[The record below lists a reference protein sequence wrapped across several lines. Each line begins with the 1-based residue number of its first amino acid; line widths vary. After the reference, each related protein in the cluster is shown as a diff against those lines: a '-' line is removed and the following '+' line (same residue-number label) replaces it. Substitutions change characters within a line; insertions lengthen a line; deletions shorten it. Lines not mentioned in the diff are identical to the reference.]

1 MEGSTE
7 DEAAEQSSY
16 FSFRNMLTT
25 SALSWGAGI
34 RLDLNFV
41 VVRFDLG
48 IKLYDPSVQQW
59 QNARNWLRRGGY
71 AFQFGIGY
79 PF

>member
-1 MEGSTE
+1 
-7 DEAAEQSSY
+7 
-16 FSFRNMLTT
+16 MLRT
-25 SALSWGAGI
+25 SALSAGAGL

-41 VVRFDLG
+41 VIRFDVG
-48 IKLYDPSVQQW
+48 IKLYDPSEQRW
-59 QNARNWLRRGGY
+59 PNIRTWFRRGGY

>member
-1 MEGSTE
+1 M
-7 DEAAEQSSY
+7 
-16 FSFRNMLTT
+16 FRT
-25 SALSWGAGI
+25 SALSWGVGI
-34 RLDLNFV
+34 RMDLNFV

-59 QNARNWLRRGGY
+59 QHVSSWFRRGGY